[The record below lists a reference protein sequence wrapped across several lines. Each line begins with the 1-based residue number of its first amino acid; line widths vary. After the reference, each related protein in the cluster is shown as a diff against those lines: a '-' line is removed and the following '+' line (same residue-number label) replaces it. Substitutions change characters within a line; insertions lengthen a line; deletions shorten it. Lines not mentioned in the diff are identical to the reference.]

1 MTKPLL
7 RWLCMACSTALLVAC
22 ESLPITPETPAT
34 TPTAA
39 PLLEPA
45 DEAGRQLLQWQE
57 ALRQA
62 PADSLGVL
70 AARIAAEPSSPANQV
85 HLALIWLH
93 TRAPA
98 DTARALT
105 QLEAVQTT
113 TDPTA
118 LPWVDWARL
127 LAARASEQKRLDEQ
141 VARQGQQLR
150 DSQRRIDQLTEQ
162 LGALKAIE
170 QSLTPRRQSGKTP

>member
-7 RWLCMACSTALLVAC
+7 RWLCMACSTTLLVAC
-22 ESLPITPETPAT
+22 ESLPITPDSQAT
-34 TPTAA
+34 TPNTAA
-39 PLLEPA
+39 RLEPA

-62 PADSLGVL
+62 PADSLGVWT
-70 AARIAAEPSSPANQV
+70 ARIAAEPPSPANQM
-85 HLALIWLH
+85 HLALVWLH
-93 TRAPA
+93 TRTPA

-105 QLEAVQTT
+105 QLEAVQTA
-113 TDPTA
+113 TDPAA

-141 VARQGQQLR
+141 LARQGQQLR
-150 DSQRRIDQLTEQ
+150 ESQRRIDQLTEQ

-170 QSLTPRRQSGKTP
+170 QSLTPRRQTGKAP